1 MTLQYAILCTGST
14 RRYADTEVCQLP
26 PSREAGPQEDQQ
38 PQQQPQK
45 KRRVWEDPD
54 DVTLTVPVAG
64 QARVRKLR
72 QTEEETQLTGEPH
85 CVSQLGS
92 SHNPL
97 AK

>member
-1 MTLQYAILCTGST
+1 MVHNPVLSAYTDG
-14 RRYADTEVCQLP
+14 CQLP
-26 PSREAGPQEDQQ
+26 PSREAGPEEEQQ
-38 PQQQPQK
+38 PQQPQK

-72 QTEEETQLTGEPH
+72 QTEEETQLTGESH
-85 CVSQLGS
+85 CEPNLSP

-97 AK
+97 